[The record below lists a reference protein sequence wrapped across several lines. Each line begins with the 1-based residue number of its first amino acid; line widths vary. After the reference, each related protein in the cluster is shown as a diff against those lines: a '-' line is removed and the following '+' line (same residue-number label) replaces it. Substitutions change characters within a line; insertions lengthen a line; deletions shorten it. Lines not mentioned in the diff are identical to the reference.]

1 METAQQNRIPADPD
15 LPVIRGVNLG
25 GWLVLEKW
33 MTPTLF
39 EGLRALDETSFC
51 QELGDNTAARLRPHH
66 EAFLTEED
74 FAWIAAHGLN
84 LVRIPVGHWLFGDKP
99 PFIGAVDILD
109 KAFVWAEKHGLK
121 VLLDL
126 HAAQG
131 CQNGFD
137 NGGIQNVFEWPLY
150 PENIDDSVR
159 FIERLA
165 ERYGEHPMLW
175 GIQLLNEPRWDV
187 PIHVLRGYYERGY
200 HAVRKHAG
208 ENVWVVFHDGF
219 RFALTG
225 ADEGSRV
232 REDLS
237 PALTDKQLSE
247 IKIWEGFLEDPQY
260 KRVMLD
266 THIYQTHSA
275 VHQVMDLFDHLDM
288 MKNRLPMMEKMHAHW
303 PVMVGEWSLGQPK
316 RLTDG
321 IGANRTDY
329 LRRLYANLQL
339 ELYERLDGWVFWNYK
354 LSPESEARMPVWSY
368 RASVEKGW
376 LPASFR

>member
-1 METAQQNRIPADPD
+1 METAQENRCPADSG

-33 MTPTLF
+33 MTPALF
-39 EGLRALDETSFC
+39 EGLRAPDETSFC
-51 QELGDNTAARLRPHH
+51 RELGEKTSERLRPHH
-66 EAFLTEED
+66 ETFITEPD
-74 FAWIAAHGLN
+74 FAWIATHGLN

-99 PFIGAVDILD
+99 PFIGAIDILD
-109 KAFVWAEKHGLK
+109 KAFSWAEQYGLR

-137 NGGIQNVFEWPLY
+137 NGGIQNVCEWPLY

-165 ERYGEHPMLW
+165 ERYGPHPALW

-187 PIHVLRGYYERGY
+187 PIDVLRGYYERGY
-200 HAVRKHAG
+200 QAVRQYAG
-208 ENVWVVFHDGF
+208 EDAWVVFHDGF

-225 ADEGSRV
+225 ADEGARV
-232 REDLS
+232 KEDLAPPLS
-237 PALTDKQLSE
+237 KEQLSE
-247 IKIWEGFLEDPQY
+247 ITIWDGFLEGPEY
-260 KRVMLD
+260 RHVMLD
-266 THIYQTHSA
+266 THIYQTHSEI
-275 VHQVMDLFDHLDM
+275 HQIMDLFDHLDM
-288 MKNRLPMMEKMHAHW
+288 MKNRLPMMEKMHTHW
-303 PVMVGEWSLGQPK
+303 PVVVGEWSLGQPG

-321 IGANRTDY
+321 VGADRTDY
-329 LRRLYANLQL
+329 VRKLYANLQL

-354 LSPESEARMPVWSY
+354 LSPESEAQMPVWSY
-368 RASVEKGW
+368 RASVEQGW